1 VARNLTASVER
12 STSVLPLA
20 LVLAAAPAWCPLAPG
35 VEYRVYDFAPAGAPR
50 GQLHVVRID
59 PAKAELALGLSS
71 REGKGPHTAAEWSK
85 REHFVATINAGMF
98 DGDHRSNV
106 GRLVDGAHVNRAGW
120 NEYRSVL
127 AFGAAGAQ
135 LLDLD
140 TPAGRASAERFER
153 QVQNL
158 RLIKG
163 QGTQVWKP
171 NGRAWSEA
179 AVAQDAAGR
188 LLFLFSRA
196 GAQMSAWND
205 AVLALDLGVQRAM
218 HVEGGP
224 EASLSLRPVG
234 ASCPGLPAGGLDL
247 AGSYETGFMPHD
259 DNRAQW
265 ELPNVLGVRAVSR
278 PAAPAPA
285 SPTPR

>member
-1 VARNLTASVER
+1 M
-12 STSVLPLA
+12 LPLA
-20 LVLAAAPAWCPLAPG
+20 FVLAAAPAWCSLAPG
-35 VEYRVYDFAPAGAPR
+35 VDYRLYDFAPAGAPK

-59 PAKAELALGLSS
+59 SGKAELAFGLSS
-71 REGKGPHTAAEWSK
+71 REGTGPHTAADWA
-85 REHFVATINAGMF
+85 RRGRFVATINAGMF
-98 DGDHRSNV
+98 DLDHRSNV
-106 GRLVDGAHVNRAGW
+106 GRLVDGAHVNREPW

-127 AFGAAGAQ
+127 AFGPKGAA

-140 TPAGRASAERFER
+140 TPQGRASAERFER

-179 AVAQDAAGR
+179 AVAQDAQGR
-188 LLFLFSRA
+188 ILFLFSRA
-196 GAQMSAWND
+196 GAQMSAWNE

-224 EASLSLRPVG
+224 EASLSLRPASG
-234 ASCPGLPAGGLDL
+234 ASCPTVPSGGLDL
-247 AGSYETGFMPHD
+247 AGSYETGFTPHD

-265 ELPNVLGVRAVSR
+265 ELPNVLGVRALTSR
-278 PAAPAPA
+278 PAAAPA
-285 SPTPR
+285 TPTPR